1 MPRNRPR
8 IQINWK
14 ELLVTVS
21 SPSREDDICFESPS
35 SAPPAAARDPR
46 AGAGARASPGGGKR
60 RGTPAPWRRAE
71 APRGEVGGRSPCVW
85 ADGGARRP
93 LTRAAAKAADRGPD
107 ARPADKNVFDFD
119 EDEGGEDL
127 SRKYSSKLYPIF
139 TGNKNYGKL
148 PLNEHKSRG
157 PFGQRETRPVDRMY
171 SSQPCSKSGKQRR
184 PYASDSEESD
194 DGKCQQSGHFSFSR
208 ITKRRK
214 ERLQDLSSVYSRKV
228 QNVVLLDDED
238 MQTEGEVN
246 CEMSD
251 RRNELKIYYPS
262 RDDPEAVELTSS
274 DINCLDPGAY
284 LSSPVINYYIQKI
297 KRATLHSEDCRNK
310 FYIFNTYFYGKLEE
324 ALDWPDDF
332 SKLRRWWKGVNIFH
346 RPYIILPIH
355 GMAHWSLVIICMP
368 AKESISG
375 PSILHLDS
383 LGMHQSTKILK
394 TVGGYLVKEWQE
406 LKKVPQQNNAY
417 DCGVFMLYYIERFI
431 REAPERFTIDK
442 LDMFNCSW
450 FKPEDASELRQRIRE
465 LLLEEFE
472 SARLENAMSGAA
484 SDGSDIEDSIK
495 GGELYADA
503 PSDSSEMAV
512 ELGNTGKSYE
522 GMEVAD
528 SEEECE
534 ESGGAEK
541 INEGIKA
548 AELEEAIGDSGDASK
563 SFEGINPA
571 EPEEESGEPGDSG
584 RSIESDEASMELG
597 HAGATRKGIKAAASE
612 EASVESMSAD
622 KSMGSV
628 SDDAPTSSSKPKN
641 EAVIPSTPIPDV
653 VCDSCSDSETEVNIV
668 ISPLS

>member
-1 MPRNRPR
+1 
-8 IQINWK
+8 
-14 ELLVTVS
+14 
-21 SPSREDDICFESPS
+21 
-35 SAPPAAARDPR
+35 
-46 AGAGARASPGGGKR
+46 
-60 RGTPAPWRRAE
+60 
-71 APRGEVGGRSPCVW
+71 
-85 ADGGARRP
+85 
-93 LTRAAAKAADRGPD
+93 
-107 ARPADKNVFDFD
+107 
-119 EDEGGEDL
+119 
-127 SRKYSSKLYPIF
+127 
-139 TGNKNYGKL
+139 
-148 PLNEHKSRG
+148 
-157 PFGQRETRPVDRMY
+157 MY

-184 PYASDSEESD
+184 LHASDSEESD
-194 DGKCQQSGHFSFSR
+194 DGKCQRSGNFSFSR

-214 ERLQDLSSVYSRKV
+214 EQLQDLSSVYSRKV

-238 MQTEGEVN
+238 MQAEGEVN

-324 ALDWPDDF
+324 ALDRPDDF

-368 AKESISG
+368 GISG
-375 PSILHLDS
+375 PIILHLDS
-383 LGMHQSTKILK
+383 LGMHRSTKILK

-406 LKKVPQQNNAY
+406 LKKDPSPDTSVSETIWEDLPSTIREKVQVPQQNNAY

-495 GGELYADA
+495 GGQLYADA

-512 ELGNTGKSYE
+512 ELGNTGKSSE
-522 GMEVAD
+522 GIEVAD
-528 SEEECE
+528 SEEEYE

-541 INEGIKA
+541 INEGIKV

-563 SFEGINPA
+563 SFEGINAA
-571 EPEEESGEPGDSG
+571 EPEEASGEPGDSG
-584 RSIESDEASMELG
+584 MSIEVISVAESDEASMELG

-612 EASVESMSAD
+612 EASVESISAD

-653 VCDSCSDSETEVNIV
+653 VCDSCSDSETEVKIEEFSKRV